1 MYQHIK
7 VPTEGQKITVNA
19 DMSLNVPDQP
29 IIPFIEGDGTGLD
42 ITPVMLK
49 VVDAAVAKAYGGKRK
64 IHWMEVY
71 AGEKST
77 HVYGPDVWLPEETL
91 HAVRDF
97 VVSIK
102 GPLTTPVGGGIRSLN
117 VALRQ
122 ELDLYVCL
130 RPIQYFKG
138 VPSPV
143 KEPHKTNMVIF
154 RENSEDI
161 YAGIEFEAESDK
173 AKKMIK
179 FLQDEMG
186 VKKIRF
192 PNTSGIGIKPVSR
205 EGTERLVR
213 KALQYTIDND
223 KPSLTIVH
231 KGNIMKFTEGGF
243 RDWAYG
249 LAQKEFGAELIDG
262 GPWCKFKNPKTGK
275 DIVVKDSI
283 ADAFLQQILLR
294 PAEYSVIATLNLNGD
309 YMSDALAAQVG
320 GIGIAPGANLS
331 DTVAMFE
338 ATHGT
343 APKYAGKDYVN
354 PGSEILSAEMMLRH
368 MGWIEAADLI
378 ISSMEKSIASKK
390 VTYDFRP
397 LDGRCDPGE
406 LLRLRSGHDRQ
417 HVRTPNA
424 GRHRRHV
431 RSRKPPGPR
440 RPAAFFLPVL
450 ECRKSRTNSQ
460 EVRQLQEAVD
470 RMVSWQPRSLQNPRR
485 PPCACPTAMAGFG
498 GSGARTQKV
507 KPPQMYQVV
516 MLNDDYTPMEFVVVV
531 IQEFFSKDL
540 EAATQIMLKIH
551 LEGRGVCGVYSKD
564 VAATKVDQVLDAA
577 NKAGAPA
584 AMPVRA
590 GRVVVKNATCPDDP
604 N

>member
-7 VPTEGQKITVNA
+7 VPSQGQKITVNA
-19 DMSLNVPDQP
+19 DTSLNVPDQP
-29 IIPFIEGDGTGLD
+29 IIPYIEGDGTGMD

-49 VVDAAVAKAYGGKRK
+49 VVDAAVAKSYGGKRK
-64 IHWMEVY
+64 IHWMEIF
-71 AGEKST
+71 AGEKAT
-77 HVYGPDVWLPEETL
+77 KVYGPDVWLPDETL
-91 HAVRDF
+91 KVAREY

-138 VPSPV
+138 VPSPL
-143 KEPHKTNMVIF
+143 KEPEKTNMVIF

-161 YAGIEFEAESDK
+161 YAGIEYEANTDK
-173 AKKMIK
+173 ARKVID
-179 FLQDEMG
+179 FLTKEMG

-192 PNTSGIGIKPVSR
+192 PGTSAIGIKPVSV

-213 KALQYTIDND
+213 KALQYAIDND
-223 KPSLTIVH
+223 KPSVTLVH

-243 RDWAYG
+243 RDWGYA
-249 LAQKEFGAELIDG
+249 LAKREFGAVEIDG
-262 GPWCKFKNPKTGK
+262 GPWMKMKNPKTGK

-309 YMSDALAAQVG
+309 YVSDALAAQVG

-368 MGWIEAADLI
+368 MGWTEAADLI
-378 ISSMEKSIASKK
+378 ISSMEKAIHSKK
-390 VTYDFRP
+390 VTYDFAR
-397 LDGRCDPGE
+397 LMDGAT
-406 LLRLRSGHDRQ
+406 Q
-417 HVRTPNA
+417 
-424 GRHRRHV
+424 
-431 RSRKPPGPR
+431 
-440 RPAAFFLPVL
+440 
-450 ECRKSRTNSQ
+450 
-460 EVRQLQEAVD
+460 
-470 RMVSWQPRSLQNPRR
+470 VSCS
-485 PPCACPTAMAGFG
+485 GFG
-498 GSGARTQKV
+498 
-507 KPPQMYQVV
+507 QV
-516 MLNDDYTPMEFVVVV
+516 MIDHM
-531 IQEFFSKDL
+531 
-540 EAATQIMLKIH
+540 
-551 LEGRGVCGVYSKD
+551 
-564 VAATKVDQVLDAA
+564 
-577 NKAGAPA
+577 
-584 AMPVRA
+584 
-590 GRVVVKNATCPDDP
+590 
-604 N
+604 